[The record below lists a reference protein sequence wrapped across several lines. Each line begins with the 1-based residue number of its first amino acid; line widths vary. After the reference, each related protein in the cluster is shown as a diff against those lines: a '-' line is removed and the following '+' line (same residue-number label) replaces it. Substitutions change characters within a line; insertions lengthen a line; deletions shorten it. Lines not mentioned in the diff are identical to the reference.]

1 MKDEKDLMKNPFMSN
16 MKFLEQAKEE
26 TEFERIIKIL
36 LVPAKSGIYISRYN
50 LRDMGRAI
58 GVEVPIKDRKFMLKD
73 LFIYAKQ
80 LDKMKEFLDIL
91 IDFINYRIDQ
101 YKWLE
106 ENYPRSKA
114 ITQKWVKKANALKQF
129 IENMKKE
136 VDIYKNI

>member
-1 MKDEKDLMKNPFMSN
+1 MRDEKDLMKNPFMSN

-58 GVEVPIKDRKFMLKD
+58 GVEMPIKDRKFMLKD

-80 LDKMKEFLDIL
+80 LNKMKEFLDVI
-91 IDFINYRIDQ
+91 IDFVDYRIEQ

-114 ITQKWVKKANALKQF
+114 ITQKWIKKANALKQF

-136 VDIYKNI
+136 VDIYKNV

>member
-1 MKDEKDLMKNPFMSN
+1 MRDEKDLMKNPFMSN

-58 GVEVPIKDRKFMLKD
+58 GVEMPIKDRKFMLKD

-80 LDKMKEFLDIL
+80 LNKMKEFLDVI
-91 IDFINYRIDQ
+91 INFVDYRIEQ

-114 ITQKWVKKANALKQF
+114 ITQKWIKKANALKQF

-136 VDIYKNI
+136 VDIYKNV

>member
-1 MKDEKDLMKNPFMSN
+1 MRDEKDLMKNPFMSN
-16 MKFLEQAKEE
+16 MKFLERAKEE

-58 GVEVPIKDRKFMLKD
+58 GVEMPIKDRKFMLKD

-80 LDKMKEFLDIL
+80 LNKMKEFLDVI
-91 IDFINYRIDQ
+91 IDFVDYRIEQ

-106 ENYPRSKA
+106 ENYPRSKV
-114 ITQKWVKKANALKQF
+114 ITQKWIKKANALKQF

-136 VDIYKNI
+136 VDIYKNV

>member
-16 MKFLEQAKEE
+16 MKFLEQTKEE

-36 LVPAKSGIYISRYN
+36 LVPAKSGVYISRYN

-58 GVEVPIKDRKFMLKD
+58 GIEMPIKDRKFMLKD

-80 LDKMKEFLDIL
+80 LNKMKEFLDVI
-91 IDFINYRIDQ
+91 IDFIDYRIDQ

-106 ENYPRSKA
+106 ENYPRSKN
-114 ITQKWVKKANALKQF
+114 ITQKWIKKAEALKQF

-136 VDIYKNI
+136 VDIYKNV

>member
-36 LVPAKSGIYISRYN
+36 LVPSKCGIYISRYN
-50 LRDMGRAI
+50 IRDMGRAI
-58 GVEVPIKDRKFMLKD
+58 GVDIPIKDRKFMLKD

-80 LDKMKEFLDIL
+80 LNKMKEFLDTI

-101 YKWLE
+101 YRWLE
-106 ENYPRSKA
+106 ENYPRSKT
-114 ITQKWVKKANALKQF
+114 ITQKWIKKAESLKQF

-136 VDIYKNI
+136 VDIYKHL

>member
-1 MKDEKDLMKNPFMSN
+1 MRDEKDLMKNPFMSN

-58 GVEVPIKDRKFMLKD
+58 GVEMPIKDRKFMLKD

-80 LDKMKEFLDIL
+80 LNKMKEFLDVI
-91 IDFINYRIDQ
+91 IDFVDYRIEQ

-114 ITQKWVKKANALKQF
+114 ITQKWIKKADALKQF